1 MLSCFAADYR
11 TAGFELL
18 ERLATVTPEF
28 VADVVRQQVGL
39 DGAVLLTTCNRFE
52 AYLDVTDAQARDAA
66 AGALLTAVAQQTG
79 VGTGE
84 VTPVLRTFD
93 DADAAAHLFAVSSGL
108 ESVVLGE
115 GEIGGQVGR
124 ALEVARI
131 ARTTTPGLEQ
141 VFQRA
146 AHTSNQVQFRTRI
159 GGKGRSMVRLALDL
173 VESRITDWSEAGVL
187 LIGTGS
193 YAGATLAAL
202 RGRGVRAVSVF
213 SPSGRAA
220 RFAGREG
227 VVPVERDALPGVLG
241 RADLVIACSVASV
254 PVLDAAAL
262 TAARESVGR
271 TRPQMVIDLGLP
283 RNICPDVGGVVGVE
297 LLDLET
303 ISLHAPLPDFAA
315 TEDAR
320 AMVDAAV
327 DEYRAAQQATAVT
340 PAVVAFRT
348 HVFTLVDDELERLRR
363 RGESTEAAE
372 RALRHL
378 ASVLVHTPSAR
389 ARELAAEGEGPTF
402 VAALQTIYGLGLD
415 AGLDVGIDAPGPV
428 PSAGPRPVSR
438 SLVDDGPADET
449 VSC

>member
-1 MLSCFAADYR
+1 MLSCFTADYR

-18 ERLATVTPEF
+18 ERLATVTPGL
-28 VADVVRQQVGL
+28 VAGVVRGEDGL
-39 DGAVLLTTCNRFE
+39 HGAVLLTTCNRFE
-52 AYLDVTDAQARDAA
+52 AYLDVTDAPALASA
-66 AGALLTAVAQQTG
+66 TAALLTAVEAQTG
-79 VGTGE
+79 VAPDE
-84 VTPVLRTFD
+84 VRPALRTFE
-93 DADAAAHLFAVSSGL
+93 DAQAAGHLFAVSSGL

-124 ALEVARI
+124 ALEVAR
-131 ARTTTPGLEQ
+131 AAGTTTPGLER

-146 AHTSNQVQFRTRI
+146 AHTSNEVQFRTRL

-173 VESRITDWSEAGVL
+173 VESRVRDWSQASVL

-202 RGRGVRAVSVF
+202 RSRGVRGVSVF

-227 VVPVERDALPGVLG
+227 VVPVERDDLAGVLG
-241 RADLVIACSVASV
+241 RADLVVACSVASV
-254 PVLDAAAL
+254 PVLDATAL
-262 TAARESVGR
+262 LAARRSVGR
-271 TRPQMVIDLGLP
+271 TGQQMIIDLGLP
-283 RNICPDVGGVVGVE
+283 RNICPDVAGVAGVQ

-315 TEDAR
+315 TADAE
-320 AMVDAAV
+320 ALVGAAV
-327 DEYRAAQQATAVT
+327 EDYRAAQQATAVT

-363 RGESTEAAE
+363 RGESSEAAE

-378 ASVLVHTPSAR
+378 AGVLVHTPSSR
-389 ARELAAEGEGPTF
+389 ARELAAAGEGATF
-402 VAALQTIYGLGLD
+402 VAALETLYGLGLD
-415 AGLDVGIDAPGPV
+415 VPTESGIVEHAL
-428 PSAGPRPVSR
+428 RPV
-438 SLVDDGPADET
+438 DDAVG
-449 VSC
+449 